1 MENNDQYD
9 TFTQNGVGKDDI
21 NSSIGEN
28 CRRCVYADVNGKP
41 ANNEFCNNCNNNEK
55 NKAGGLDSTA
65 SNAVKN
71 DFDNPYSQGLQKG
84 AQNFQTGQAS
94 QPRQENQNGA
104 NPYLN
109 NGNQSSGVQNGK
121 NNTPSGLSIASLV
134 LGILSLV
141 LFCNS
146 IEFLWLLI
154 VPAQFVCALLAIIFA
169 AVTIKKSPKGFA
181 IAGLVTGIVSMAL
194 LFFAAVFV
202 MLLGVA
208 ALPL

>member
-9 TFTQNGVGKDDI
+9 TFTQNGVGKDDA
-21 NSSIGEN
+21 N

-55 NKAGGLDSTA
+55 NKTGGFGSTA
-65 SNAVKN
+65 SNSVKN

-84 AQNFQTGQAS
+84 LQNSQKEQAS

-104 NPYLN
+104 NPYSH
-109 NGNQSSGVQNGK
+109 NGNQSGGVQNGK
-121 NNTPSGLSIASLV
+121 NNAPSGLSIASLV

-141 LFCNS
+141 LFCNP
-146 IEFLWLLI
+146 IKILGLI
-154 VPAQFVCALLAIIFA
+154 FIPSRFVCALLAIIFA
-169 AVTIKKSPKGFA
+169 AITIKKPPKGFA

-194 LFFAAVFV
+194 LFFVVVFV

>member
-1 MENNDQYD
+1 MENNNQYD
-9 TFTQNGVGKDDI
+9 SFTQNGVGKDDV

-55 NKAGGLDSTA
+55 NKTGGFGSTA

-71 DFDNPYSQGLQKG
+71 NFDNPYSQGTQKG
-84 AQNFQTGQAS
+84 EQNSQTGQAS
-94 QPRQENQNGA
+94 QPCQENQNGA

-109 NGNQSSGVQNGK
+109 NGNQNNGMQNGK
-121 NNTPSGLSIASLV
+121 NNAPSGLSIASLV

-141 LFCNS
+141 LCCNP
-146 IEFLWLLI
+146 IKILGLI
-154 VPAQFVCALLAIIFA
+154 IGPVRFVCALLAIIFA
-169 AVTIKKSPKGFA
+169 AVTIKRPPKGFA

-194 LFFAAVFV
+194 LFFVAVFV
-202 MLLGVA
+202 TLLGIA
-208 ALPL
+208 ILPL

>member
-1 MENNDQYD
+1 MEKNNQYD
-9 TFTQNGVGKDDI
+9 SFTQNGVGKDDV

-55 NKAGGLDSTA
+55 NKTGGFGSTA
-65 SNAVKN
+65 SNAIKN

-84 AQNFQTGQAS
+84 TQNSQTGQAS
-94 QPRQENQNGA
+94 QPRQENQKGA

-109 NGNQSSGVQNGK
+109 NGNQNNGGQNGK
-121 NNTPSGLSIASLV
+121 SNSPSGLSIASLV

-141 LFCNS
+141 LSCNP
-146 IEFLWLLI
+146 IEILGLII
-154 VPAQFVCALLAIIFA
+154 VPVQFVCALLAIIFA
-169 AVTIKKSPKGFA
+169 AVTIKRPPKGFA

-194 LFFAAVFV
+194 LFFAVVFV
-202 MLLGVA
+202 MLLGMA
-208 ALPL
+208 ILPF